1 MQRTSGNF
9 YKTLIILKVIP
20 TSPYPPGTLR
30 ELQYLP
36 RYYQQNGQFAY
47 PLYLWQIDSIPEQ
60 SAKFRLLASQPVDKL
75 AIPQTWFFPA
85 LSTNY

>member
-1 MQRTSGNF
+1 
-9 YKTLIILKVIP
+9 
-20 TSPYPPGTLR
+20 
-30 ELQYLP
+30 
-36 RYYQQNGQFAY
+36 
-47 PLYLWQIDSIPEQ
+47 LYLWQIDSIPEQ